1 MSIQN
6 RMTVALSVALL
17 AICAPVVAQTEANK
31 AMIDLWTVLW
41 KTADLAIADE
51 IYTTDFVAHIPH
63 YPDAD
68 DLEGYKEEV
77 AKGPSYV
84 SDWNAIVEDLIAEG
98 DRVVG
103 RFTAGG
109 VWQPFGIPYTNT
121 MIIIFR
127 FVDGKIAEEW
137 WEFDMLGVQQ
147 QAGAIPPSPEG
158 PPATQRSDP
167 EAFTWGTPAD
177 VTGDPG
183 DPQANK
189 ALFRR
194 ELDAWD
200 QGDVDALMTVLDE
213 IYAPDFVYHDPARP
227 HVTDLASYKQWAA
240 EECFG
245 AFPGFRMPVEDMIA
259 EADTV
264 AARWT
269 FTGTHIALGRPVTQ
283 TGITI
288 ARVADGKIVEAWCAC
303 DMLGTIVQLTTPTED
318 ELLAIADAAG
328 EAINAHDLDGF
339 TSFFTEDGVFDLV
352 PFGMVFTGAEQIKAV
367 MAGEFA
373 AFPDWHITKPDMLA
387 GPGIVVS
394 EYTLGGTHQGM
405 WNGIPPTG
413 NAVQLPAMEII
424 DFEGDQI
431 KKLTIYTDVLSEM
444 IQLGVMPAP
453 ELPPLMPS
461 FTLPDPEPTGLSPM
475 EANAELLARWNTHDL
490 GEFAKMLTADV
501 EVYEGGFGVPM
512 GRAECIAAHEMLLG
526 AFPDAVGQY
535 VRQTDLGDGWVVVEV
550 DLTSTHNGPFMGIP
564 PTGRPVTLRTG
575 GLRHFNAD
583 GLVDYFAL
591 YYDMLGVMQLLTA
604 VAPIDP
610 GSDGL
615 VAYYPLDADASDASG
630 QGLDGLVMG
639 DPVAITGAIGGAME
653 FDGEGDMI
661 EIAHDAVL
669 DITGPISLSLW
680 IRPDAEEPEGQGTEA
695 APMCK
700 AGSTASPSWSW
711 QVRYGW
717 NSPQPY
723 MAFTFNTSPRAWAY
737 VGQNLAQG
745 EWHHIAC
752 SADGEML
759 TAYLNGEATESTP
772 MGAITSSP
780 TPVLI
785 GSDGW
790 GSDWIGGIDEIRI
803 YNRALSAGEVLFL
816 TGYMSDVTGPGD
828 LVVGVPDDGVTT
840 GGEDNGWPAAE
851 TPDLVIDDNVNTKYL
866 HFKGDTGP
874 TGLRVK
880 PSVGSTV
887 VTGVTFTT
895 ANDTSGRDPIAF
907 ELYGSNGSID
917 GPYTLIASRDIV
929 DFAGAEEWS
938 RFTKNATPI
947 LLNNATAYSY
957 YQVLFTAIR
966 GPAGG
971 SVNSMQI
978 AEVELFGMPLVPPP
992 DVEANKAVARR
1003 FFEEMWND
1011 RNLDIAA
1018 ELITPETRCHDVT
1031 GEYVGYEGAQQHIM
1045 GTVMA
1050 FPDLTVTID
1059 DMFAED
1065 DMVAV
1070 RSTARGTHTGMLMG
1084 QIPPTGA
1091 AITMTSNILF
1101 RFAGGKIVEAWP
1113 FPDMLGVMQQV
1124 GAASPPR
1131 PAPEDYA
1138 WLPSSAVTGAPG
1150 DPEVNKRLVMRFVDE
1165 VWNAHNPDAM
1175 DELCVA
1181 EFISHNPA
1189 VDYMYGPMSLATAKQ
1204 QVSAYLDALPDMYV
1218 TVHNIVAEGD
1228 KAVAY
1233 WTVNGT
1239 HGGELAG
1246 IPATGRSLTYSGA
1259 TMYRF
1264 VDGKIAE
1271 LWWAWDCLGMM
1282 QQIAAP
1288 AP

>member
-1 MSIQN
+1 M
-6 RMTVALSVALL
+6 
-17 AICAPVVAQTEANK
+17 
-31 AMIDLWTVLW
+31 
-41 KTADLAIADE
+41 
-51 IYTTDFVAHIPH
+51 
-63 YPDAD
+63 
-68 DLEGYKEEV
+68 
-77 AKGPSYV
+77 
-84 SDWNAIVEDLIAEG
+84 
-98 DRVVG
+98 G
-103 RFTAGG
+103 RFTASGKM
-109 VWQPFGIPYTNT
+109 PPAGIFYTNT
-121 MIIIFR
+121 WIIFYR
-127 FVDGKIAEEW
+127 FEDGKIAEEW
-137 WEFDMLGVQQ
+137 WQYDLLGVQQ
-147 QAGAIPPSPEG
+147 QMGAIPTAPEG
-158 PPATQRSDP
+158 PPAMQRANPGD
-167 EAFTWGTPAD
+167 FTWGVPSG
-177 VTGDPG
+177 VTGDAGEPE
-183 DPQANK
+183 ANK

-200 QGDVDALMTVLDE
+200 QGDVDALLAVLDE
-213 IYAPDFVYHDPARP
+213 IYAPDLVYHDPARP

-240 EECFG
+240 EECFA

-259 EADTV
+259 EADKV

-269 FTGTHIALGRPVTQ
+269 FTGTHIGLGRPVVQ

-328 EAINAHDLDGF
+328 EAINAHDLDAF

-352 PFGMVFTGAEQIKAV
+352 PFGMAFTGAEQIKAV
-367 MAGEFA
+367 MAGEFV

-424 DFEGDQI
+424 DFEGDKI

-453 ELPPLMPS
+453 ELPPLVPS
-461 FTLPDPEPTGLSPM
+461 FALPDPEATGLSPM
-475 EANAELLARWNTHDL
+475 AANAELLARWNTHDL

-604 VAPIDP
+604 VAPVDP
-610 GSDGL
+610 GSDAL
-615 VAYYPLDADASDASG
+615 VAYYPLDGDASDASG
-630 QGLDGLVMG
+630 HGLDGVAHG
-639 DPVAITGAIGGAME
+639 DPTAISGAVGGAME
-653 FDGEGDMI
+653 FDGDGDMI
-661 EIAHDAVL
+661 EIAADATL

-680 IRPDAEEPEGQGTEA
+680 IRPDAEDPEGQGTET

-700 AGSTASPSWSW
+700 ASSTASPSWSW

-737 VGQNLAQG
+737 VGQNLTQG

-752 SADGEML
+752 SADGETL
-759 TAYLNGEATESTP
+759 TAYLNGEATESAP

-780 TPVLI
+780 APVQI

-790 GSDWIGGIDEIRI
+790 GSDWIGGIDEVRI
-803 YNRALSAGEVLFL
+803 YSRALSAGEVLFL
-816 TGYMSDVTGPGD
+816 TGHMSDVTRPGD

-851 TPDLVIDDNVNTKYL
+851 TPDLAIDDNVNTKFL
-866 HFKGDTGP
+866 HFRGDTGP
-874 TGLRVK
+874 TGLRIK
-880 PSVGSTV
+880 PSVGPTV
-887 VTGVTFTT
+887 VTGLTFTT
-895 ANDTSGRDPIAF
+895 ANDTPGRDPIAF

-929 DFAGAEEWS
+929 DFAGTEEWP

-947 LLNNATAYSY
+947 VLNNDQAYTY

-966 GPAGG
+966 GPVGG

-978 AEVELFGMPLVPPP
+978 AEVELFGKPLVPTP
-992 DVEANKAVARR
+992 DVEANKQVAQR
-1003 FFEEMWND
+1003 FFEEIWNN

-1031 GEYVGYEGAQQHIM
+1031 GEYVGYEGAEQHVM

-1050 FPDLTVTID
+1050 FPDLTVTIED
-1059 DMFAED
+1059 VFAED

-1070 RSTARGTHTGMLMG
+1070 RMTARGTHTGPLMG

-1101 RFAGGKIVEAWP
+1101 RFENGKIVESWP

-1124 GAASPPR
+1124 GAVTPDR

-1138 WLPSSAVTGAPG
+1138 WAVPSELTGDPG
-1150 DPEVNKRLVMRFVDE
+1150 DPEGNKTLIMRFVDE
-1165 VWNAHNPDAM
+1165 VWNQRNLDPIAELFDPEMSVSNP
-1175 DELCVA
+1175 
-1181 EFISHNPA
+1181 P
-1189 VDYMYGPMSLATAKQ
+1189 VDYQYAPFLPKSRDESFTQSIADYLAAI
-1204 QVSAYLDALPDMYV
+1204 PDLHC
-1218 TVHNIVAEGD
+1218 TVHEIVAEGD
-1228 KAVAY
+1228 EAMAY
-1233 WTVNGT
+1233 WTVTGT

-1246 IPATGRSLTYSGA
+1246 IPATGRPVRFSGH

-1264 VDGKIAE
+1264 ADGQIVDM
-1271 LWWAWDCLGMM
+1271 WWAWDVMGLM
-1282 QQIAAP
+1282 QQIAP
-1288 AP
+1288 PE